1 MSMPRSSLF
10 SGERPTLPPL
20 NTLNPSVP
28 RRGSTPRYNYNLYDP
43 SSSTNNMTHSRRA
56 STFSSTSSRTPSPT
70 PSDPSDPS
78 TSQIKLPTIPS
89 HPSLVVASPSTP
101 SRRVRPTVHPGKFRL
116 VPCTLDV
123 AEAVVLVPPP
133 DAPTLPSNKP
143 GQALLLVGP
152 ALNHLRH
159 PQRRIAKGAR
169 IHPYRFLRNGER
181 SSKPQPTLPTSV

>member
-1 MSMPRSSLF
+1 MSSLF

-20 NTLNPSVP
+20 NTLDTSKG
-28 RRGSTPRYNYNLYDP
+28 RRDSTPPHNYNLYAP
-43 SSSTNNMTHSRRA
+43 SLSMNNMTHSRRV

-70 PSDPSDPS
+70 PSDPSDNP

-133 DAPTLPSNKP
+133 DAPKLPSNKP

-152 ALNHLRH
+152 ALNHLRQ
-159 PQRRIAKGAR
+159 PKLQIARGAR

-181 SSKPQPTLPTSV
+181 STKPQPTPPASD